1 MAIGESELQ
10 RIGDYVRGNLHTWL
24 LEAPP
29 PVAVGRDLVET
40 QVRLQQELKHLRE
53 TMENRFAAQQ
63 ELMEARFAAVDQRF
77 ASIQETMKA
86 GFAAVDKQF
95 STVKWMGLGGVRRV
109 GHPDLGAGTHRRRLT
124 APGRWPR
131 RPAPPRCT
139 CCPSPGR
146 KPYRPPAEC
155 RCGFRVV
162 ESAPAGGA
170 GAAEAEVGGTTRCA
184 RTAGSGGAARRSL
197 DTHDGAGGVH
207 QSGRRRARCGR
218 AAADLLGGARC
229 AAGPRGGRQAVRA
242 SAALW
247 STR

>member
-95 STVKWMGLGGVRRV
+95 STVKWMGLAAFAV
-109 GHPDLGAGTHRRRLT
+109 LGILISVLGLT
-124 APGRWPR
+124 
-131 RPAPPRCT
+131 
-139 CCPSPGR
+139 
-146 KPYRPPAEC
+146 
-155 RCGFRVV
+155 
-162 ESAPAGGA
+162 
-170 GAAEAEVGGTTRCA
+170 GAA
-184 RTAGSGGAARRSL
+184 
-197 DTHDGAGGVH
+197 
-207 QSGRRRARCGR
+207 
-218 AAADLLGGARC
+218 
-229 AAGPRGGRQAVRA
+229 
-242 SAALW
+242 
-247 STR
+247 